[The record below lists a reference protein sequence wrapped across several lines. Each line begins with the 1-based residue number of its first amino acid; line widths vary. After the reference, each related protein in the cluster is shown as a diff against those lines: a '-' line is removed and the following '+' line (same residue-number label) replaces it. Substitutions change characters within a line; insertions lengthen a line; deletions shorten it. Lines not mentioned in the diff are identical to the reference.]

1 MLKVCYFNILSTT
14 QYSKKM
20 RHKGS
25 VSQLSKGRNK
35 DLYDNFTNL
44 MKRHLNMYGR
54 VCKTLIL
61 TQLVNVP
68 AKRYWISPERGY
80 SVISQIRKGILDVN
94 PDKNICRLYY
104 ALYDD
109 FKVYKKLHPE
119 VPDTRAVE
127 EVIQQPAPCF
137 GLEPRVAGIII
148 RRMSK
153 QCQQEKIRRLA
164 SRF

>member
-1 MLKVCYFNILSTT
+1 
-14 QYSKKM
+14 M

-25 VSQLSKGRNK
+25 LSQLSQGRDK
-35 DLYDNFTNL
+35 DLYDNFCRLT
-44 MKRHLNMYGR
+44 KRHLSMYGR

-61 TQLVNVP
+61 AQLVNVP
-68 AKRYWISPERGY
+68 AQRYWLSPERAY
-80 SVISQIRKGILDVN
+80 SVVSQIRKGTLKVN

-109 FKVYKKLHPE
+109 FKVYKRQHPDM
-119 VPDTRAVE
+119 PDTRAVE
-127 EVIQQPAPCF
+127 EVINQPAPCF

-148 RRMSK
+148 RKMSK
-153 QCQQEKIRRLA
+153 KCQQEKIRRLM